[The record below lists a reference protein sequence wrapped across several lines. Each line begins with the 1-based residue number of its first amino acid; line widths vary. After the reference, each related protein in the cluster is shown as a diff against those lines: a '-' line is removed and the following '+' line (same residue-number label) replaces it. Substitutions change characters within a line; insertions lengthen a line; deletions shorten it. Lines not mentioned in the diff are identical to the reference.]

1 MILYKLDESTTTGI
15 STIDNQHKELFDRV
29 NNLLMALTLA
39 KGNEEVGNTVNFLE
53 SYIKVHLSTEEDFMI
68 KYSYPKYPPH
78 KAAHAI
84 FTNNVLK
91 LKKEFQEKGATSNLA
106 VVVKD
111 LVGDW
116 FMNHIRT
123 VDMQYVPFLKDK
135 VK

>member
-15 STIDNQHKELFDRV
+15 PTIDSQHKELFDRV

-39 KGNEEVGNTVNFLE
+39 KGNEEVSNTVNFLE

-68 KYSYPKYPPH
+68 KNSYPGYPPH
-78 KAAHAI
+78 KAAHAV

-106 VVVKD
+106 VAVKD

-135 VK
+135 IK

>member
-1 MILYKLDESTTTGI
+1 MVLYKLDESTTTGI
-15 STIDNQHKELFDRV
+15 PVIDGQHKELFDRV

-68 KYSYPKYPPH
+68 KNSYPGYPPH
-78 KAAHAI
+78 KAAHAV

-91 LKKEFQEKGATSNLA
+91 LKKEFQERGATSNLA
-106 VVVKD
+106 VAAKD

-135 VK
+135 IK